1 MEHKSS
7 QDAKPILGLILTT
20 EQTLEYPKR
29 IVSEVSRQLNG
40 SKTPHLMVE
49 IVDFG
54 KFADLISATKSIDQ
68 TTVMQAWKELVY
80 VTGSA
85 ACRLE
90 DAGVQALAV
99 YPKLPRYITD
109 QFRIQKAEVLS
120 SDDISYLAQWYCQQ
134 IQGSPD

>member
-7 QDAKPILGLILTT
+7 QDRKPILGLILTT
-20 EQTLEYPKR
+20 EQALDYPKR
-29 IVSEVSRQLNG
+29 IVSEVSWQLHWQ
-40 SKTPHLMVE
+40 KTPHLMVE

-54 KFADLISATKSIDQ
+54 KFADLISATRSTDQ
-68 TTVMQAWKELVY
+68 TTVMQAWKELIY
-80 VTGSA
+80 MTGSA

-90 DAGVQALAV
+90 DAGVRALAV
-99 YPKLPRYITD
+99 CPKLPRYVTD